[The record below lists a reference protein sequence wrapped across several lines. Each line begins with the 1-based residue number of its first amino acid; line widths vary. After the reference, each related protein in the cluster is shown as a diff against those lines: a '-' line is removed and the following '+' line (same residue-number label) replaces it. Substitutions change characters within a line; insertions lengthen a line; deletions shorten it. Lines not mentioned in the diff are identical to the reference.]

1 MRVLVVSNP
10 RATST
15 TVRQRD
21 VLVHALAADAK
32 LEVEE
37 TANRGHAAAL
47 ACRAMR
53 DGVDVVVALGGDGT
67 VNEVVNGLLTDGV
80 HPGVPALG
88 IVPGGSTNVF
98 ARALGLPNDPVE
110 ATSVLIDAMA
120 TGRSRRIGLGMA
132 DERWFLFTAGFG
144 YDAAVV
150 AAVEAHRRRGRTS
163 THSLYVRTAVRTFFG
178 EDRRHPRI
186 SLELPDGSSVD
197 DLYMALVNNCDPWTF
212 LGNRPVSPT
221 PQASFDA
228 GLDVYARTRM
238 GVAGILWSASR
249 MVKARPPTGPGDL
262 RPAELAELAEHSD
275 LEVPVELAEPAEPT
289 TPGASLPR
297 RLLDRALPKRADTVS
312 KPTRPGFGARVEH
325 DLREFALRS
334 SEPSPFQVDGDSLDD
349 REYVRFRGVPNAL
362 EVFI

>member
-1 MRVLVVSNP
+1 MRGQPRHATGGGLSGTVRAVRVLVVSNP
-10 RATST
+10 RATAT

-67 VNEVVNGLLTDGV
+67 VNEVVNGLLTDGP
-80 HPGVPALG
+80 HPGVPRLG

-110 ATSVLIDAMA
+110 ATSVLIDAMNSD
-120 TGRSRRIGLGMA
+120 RYRQIGLGRA
-132 DERWFLFTAGFG
+132 DDRWFVFAAGFG

-163 THSLYVRTAVRTFFG
+163 THSLYVRTAVWTFFAQ
-178 EDRRHPRI
+178 DRRSPAI
-186 SLELPDGSSVD
+186 TLEFPDGRVIEN
-197 DLYMALVNNCDPWTF
+197 LYLALVTNCNPWTF

-221 PQASFDA
+221 PEASFDT

-238 GVAGILWSASR
+238 GVAGVLVAAAR
-249 MVKARPPTGPGDL
+249 MVGDK
-262 RPAELAELAEHSD
+262 RR
-275 LEVPVELAEPAEPT
+275 
-289 TPGASLPR
+289 GAVR
-297 RLLDRALPKRADTVS
+297 RKV
-312 KPTRPGFGARVEH
+312 FGARLEH
-325 DLREFALRS
+325 DLTEFVLRA
-334 SEPSPFQVDGDSLDD
+334 ERPLHFQVDGDALEE
-349 REYVRFRGVPNAL
+349 RERVRFRSVARAL
-362 EVFI
+362 EVYV

>member
-10 RATST
+10 RATMT
-15 TVRQRD
+15 TARQRD

-80 HPGVPALG
+80 HPQVPALG
-88 IVPGGSTNVF
+88 VVPGGSTNVF
-98 ARALGLPNDPVE
+98 ARALGLPNDPIE

-120 TGRSRRIGLGMA
+120 TGRSRRIGLGLA
-132 DERWFLFTAGFG
+132 DDRYFLFTAGLG

-150 AAVEAHRRRGRTS
+150 GEVEAHRRRGKTS
-163 THSLYVRTAVRTFFG
+163 THALYVRTAVRTFFAQN
-178 EDRRHPRI
+178 RHQPAIR
-186 SLELPDGSSVD
+186 LELPDGTAID
-197 DLYMALVNNCDPWTF
+197 QLYMALVNNCDPWTF

-221 PQASFDA
+221 PNASFDT

-238 GVAGILWSASR
+238 GVPGVLWSASR
-249 MVKARPPTGPGDL
+249 MTRR
-262 RPAELAELAEHSD
+262 RPAGPAVSQRLRRLVGRASSGT
-275 LEVPVELAEPAEPT
+275 AEPAAAPT
-289 TPGASLPR
+289 ASRQALGAL
-297 RLLDRALPKRADTVS
+297 V
-312 KPTRPGFGARVEH
+312 VH
-325 DLREFALRS
+325 DLADFRLRAAK
-334 SEPSPFQVDGDSLDD
+334 PLPFQVDGDALDK
-349 REYVRFRGVPNAL
+349 REYVRFREIPAAV
-362 EVFI
+362 EVFV